1 MLEKAGFSL
10 DRCKGDHRQYK
21 KDGLLYTV
29 SGALGQDAKRYQEK
43 EVQAICKQSQEEK
56 GKNHEQ

>member
-1 MLEKAGFSL
+1 MLEKAGFTL

-29 SGALGQDAKRYQEK
+29 SGKLGADAQRYQEK
-43 EVQAICKQSQEEK
+43 DVKNICQQITNNNPH
-56 GKNHEQ
+56 GK